1 MGFYHSSPL
10 SVDVSTAVKWENEIR
25 KWRTIG
31 GRDRYFAIWSGRPS
45 RGFCEGGRGAAVAN
59 LDRLRNEQD
68 RWSGGRET
76 GYGK

>member
-10 SVDVSTAVKWENEIR
+10 SVDVSTALKWENAIR
-25 KWRTIG
+25 KWENNTWQRPVF
-31 GRDRYFAIWSGRPS
+31 RDMVRPS
-45 RGFCEGGRGAAVAN
+45 QRGFCEGGRGAAVAN